1 MLTNLTTSDR
11 FGLEREDDCMH
22 DMSYILDNIVPIT
35 LFNRGQAGKIF
46 GEVKNGSPKIVIKNN
61 EPEAVIISPDEYKE
75 IMERIENAELLAF
88 ALERE
93 ANDDGKRYSFEE
105 VMAEMGITEAD
116 LDAMED
122 VEIG

>member
-75 IMERIENAELLAF
+75 IMERIENAELLAL

>member
-1 MLTNLTTSDR
+1 
-11 FGLEREDDCMH
+11 MH